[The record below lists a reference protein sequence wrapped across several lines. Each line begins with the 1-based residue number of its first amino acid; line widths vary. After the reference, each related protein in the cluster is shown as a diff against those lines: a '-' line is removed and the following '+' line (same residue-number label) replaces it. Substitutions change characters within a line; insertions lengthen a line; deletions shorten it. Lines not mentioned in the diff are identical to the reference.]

1 VPLSSWLKLKSD
13 PQKCSEPERSLE
25 DTEDKTVFSDDLG
38 GAPAVDFVIRMD
50 VDVVRADARRTGN
63 VGQTVVE
70 PKPQKKEKRKLIFF
84 KCQKSQRGG
93 SKKIKCFTLRWS
105 NADPSDQTAAL
116 SASGCRARGRPSEG
130 RWEPDDRMRW

>member
-1 VPLSSWLKLKSD
+1 MPLSSWLKLKSD

-70 PKPQKKEKRKLIFF
+70 PKPQKKEKRKLISTGEELKRSNVLPF
-84 KCQKSQRGG
+84 GG
-93 SKKIKCFTLRWS
+93 RMLIRLIR
-105 NADPSDQTAAL
+105 
-116 SASGCRARGRPSEG
+116 RPLCL
-130 RWEPDDRMRW
+130 